1 MFKPYGI
8 ICPVST
14 PLNDDETINEAE
26 LRRQC
31 DRIVDAGLQ
40 GIFPLG
46 TNGENY
52 AMEFEEKVRVL
63 EIVID
68 QINHRI
74 PVYAGTGCVSTK
86 GTIELTKKAKE
97 LGADVASIVTPYYA
111 AVSQEGL
118 IRHYTAIAE
127 AVDIPILIYNMPAR
141 TGVNV
146 APATVAKLAK
156 IPNIVGVKD
165 SSGNFDNMLQYFE
178 NTDREEFSVL
188 SGNDSLI
195 LWCLQAGGTGGIAG
209 LSNVFPERIEAIYQ
223 NFLKGNF
230 AKALEIENS
239 IRPLRKVMAS
249 ANPNSVIKRAA
260 TFMGQN
266 MGPCKAPFDLQS
278 EAIDEAI
285 KAALAYAEKTPLD

>member
-86 GTIELTKKAKE
+86 GTIELTK
-97 LGADVASIVTPYYA
+97 
-111 AVSQEGL
+111 
-118 IRHYTAIAE
+118 R
-127 AVDIPILIYNMPAR
+127 R
-141 TGVNV
+141 
-146 APATVAKLAK
+146 
-156 IPNIVGVKD
+156 
-165 SSGNFDNMLQYFE
+165 
-178 NTDREEFSVL
+178 R
-188 SGNDSLI
+188 
-195 LWCLQAGGTGGIAG
+195 
-209 LSNVFPERIEAIYQ
+209 
-223 NFLKGNF
+223 
-230 AKALEIENS
+230 
-239 IRPLRKVMAS
+239 
-249 ANPNSVIKRAA
+249 NSVR
-260 TFMGQN
+260 MWRR
-266 MGPCKAPFDLQS
+266 S
-278 EAIDEAI
+278 
-285 KAALAYAEKTPLD
+285 